1 MKWGLKGSFQIRDL
15 FCIVFTLI
23 QAYCTPELCSLASF
37 DPAHKLENGACA
49 TSILDWEARNLGM
62 SCAPYVLYGVKHIDL
77 VSHALHSRLAQLFF
91 KMTRK
96 SMI

>member
-1 MKWGLKGSFQIRDL
+1 MFI
-15 FCIVFTLI
+15 LI

-62 SCAPYVLYGVKHIDL
+62 SCAPHVLYATMVLNI
-77 VSHALHSRLAQLFF
+77 
-91 KMTRK
+91 
-96 SMI
+96 